1 MIMKKFNLIIFC
13 ISVFM
18 ITNTNAAC
26 NIQKY
31 SFGSGVDDV
40 MRDFSFQFPMGHGME
55 RTLLLDGKETCPA
68 DERLWGVPIT
78 LVFIYDELVQYQIS
92 NFVNKPQLN
101 TWLEEQYGIEIGSNP
116 GLFESI
122 PNFHKSWVRDGI
134 TVLYSIGLRNGEVV
148 EYIEITSSEHDSL
161 FIKKNKE
168 FEESL

>member
-1 MIMKKFNLIIFC
+1 MKKTYLIFFWIM
-13 ISVFM
+13 VFM
-18 ITNTNAAC
+18 TANVNATC

-31 SFGSGVDDV
+31 SFGSDIDDITKY
-40 MRDFSFQFPMGHGME
+40 FNFQFPMGRGVE
-55 RTLLLDGKETCPA
+55 RTLFIDGKETCPA
-68 DERLWGVPIT
+68 DDRLWGMPIT
-78 LVFIYDELVQYQIS
+78 LVFIYDKLVQYQIS